1 MNVALDRLDRTN
13 ELLPLKGRSCRAY
26 FARPP
31 RPGQQAGDGAS
42 QGVNISRALDNLLE
56 AQNEMIETWVD
67 FETSRHALYRDTG
80 TMKIDA
86 KGRWV
91 R

>member
-1 MNVALDRLDRTN
+1 MYKRQELDQAV
-13 ELLPLKGRSCRAY
+13 EFA
-26 FARPP
+26 ARPP